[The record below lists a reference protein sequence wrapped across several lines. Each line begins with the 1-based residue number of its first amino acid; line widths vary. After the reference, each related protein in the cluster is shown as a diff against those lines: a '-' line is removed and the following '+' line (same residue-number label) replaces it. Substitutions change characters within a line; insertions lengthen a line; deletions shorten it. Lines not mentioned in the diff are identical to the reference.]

1 MGVIAVARQVQTLL
15 FTDIVGSTARLR
27 ELGDP
32 AWAALLAR
40 HQDAIRAALAAHR
53 GREVDTAGDGFLA
66 RFDAPAPAVRAAAA
80 AVAAVAALGLEIRAG
95 LHSGEVE
102 LHGNRISGVGVHLGA
117 RVMAEAGPGQVLV
130 SSTVRELLAGS
141 GIGFVELGARQ
152 LKGFTDR
159 WRLFAL
165 DLTTVAGDA
174 QAQPD
179 SWEPM
184 AQGPGGA
191 GASSPGL
198 GSVSPTLVGRLEEL
212 QLLTAAKAQAAG
224 GDPAVVLVGGEA
236 GIGKTRLVAELTA
249 GPGANGAR
257 VLTGGCVPVGEGA
270 LPYAPI
276 VEVLRTLLTDLGP
289 ETVRRLT
296 GPSWQELA
304 RLAPSLGQPQ
314 RDPAGEAAQ
323 SRLFELLLGLLGRL
337 AQQAPLVLVVEDL
350 HWADHSTR
358 DLLAF
363 LVRNLRRERVLLV
376 VTYRDDEPGQ
386 QRLGPYLAELDRG
399 GPVQRLD
406 LPRLDRAQTTAQLI
420 AILGAVPAAEL
431 VDAVFARSE
440 GNPFYTEELL
450 AAVRAGSSELPA
462 TLGDLLRG
470 RMIGLSELANQVLEV
485 VAMTGRQAP
494 HRLVAAVADL
504 DDQQL
509 DGALREA
516 VASHLLVTGEDGY
529 DLRHA
534 VLREVIEADLLP
546 GGQAR
551 LHASL
556 ARALTEQPEV
566 AGVAPAVAAAEL
578 AVHWDAAGEPG
589 EALSARVRAGQ
600 AAERAH
606 AFHEARG
613 HYERA
618 LQLWTR
624 VPAPGRPA
632 GLDEVDLLHR
642 AAEAAGFTGA
652 VRRAIELLEVAL
664 DRLDPAAEPVRAAV
678 LLARLGDHHRLAG
691 NETDALGVYQE
702 AERLLAKTPPSTER
716 ARVLASHAR
725 TLTLLWRGAEAI
737 PRCEEAIAIAHVVGA
752 RAEEAHALGTL
763 GMCLDDFGEL
773 DRAIRV
779 QREARRI
786 AEEVGDAEGI
796 VRTYV
801 NLNHALSGVGRELE
815 ALEDAR
821 EGYQRARQLGLER
834 SVGSAVAGNLAW
846 SLLSTGRWADCE
858 RLTEELLAVDTWTAF
873 GIHACRGLLLTRR
886 GQFAAARDHLEQSL
900 RLSPPASRDAAWPGL
915 AELAIWEGRDHQAQR
930 VLGQWRRWWREI
942 DPNRSF
948 PQLSLPWYGLILR
961 LKADRA
967 ARPTARRSTTDT
979 AKTGRWA
986 ASVAAEL
993 DRLAASPTPQV
1004 HSPHA
1009 SCDLLLAQAE
1019 LSRLQGPSSPAR
1031 WQAAASGWNRLEH
1044 RFEAAYARF
1053 RLAEALL
1060 AGGGSHKQ
1068 AQAAVR
1074 SAHHTAVALG
1084 AAPLRRE
1091 IELLAQ
1097 RGRLPLEGLIS
1108 LRAASTAQPPA
1119 VARRAVRTGRPRP
1132 SQ

>member
-1 MGVIAVARQVQTLL
+1 MV
-15 FTDIVGSTARLR
+15 
-27 ELGDP
+27 
-32 AWAALLAR
+32 
-40 HQDAIRAALAAHR
+40 
-53 GREVDTAGDGFLA
+53 
-66 RFDAPAPAVRAAAA
+66 
-80 AVAAVAALGLEIRAG
+80 AVAAVVDQADLAIESFESA
-95 LHSGEVE
+95 
-102 LHGNRISGVGVHLGA
+102 VGQTSYA
-117 RVMAEAGPGQVLV
+117 N
-130 SSTVRELLAGS
+130 
-141 GIGFVELGARQ
+141 
-152 LKGFTDR
+152 
-159 WRLFAL
+159 
-165 DLTTVAGDA
+165 
-174 QAQPD
+174 
-179 SWEPM
+179 
-184 AQGPGGA
+184 
-191 GASSPGL
+191 
-198 GSVSPTLVGRLEEL
+198 
-212 QLLTAAKAQAAG
+212 AKARKAY
-224 GDPAVVLVGGEA
+224 DPA
-236 GIGKTRLVAELTA
+236 
-249 GPGANGAR
+249 ANGAR
-257 VLTGGCVPVGEGA
+257 MLAGGCVPVGEGA
-270 LPYAPI
+270 ALCPI

-289 ETVRRLT
+289 EAVRGLT
-296 GPSWQELA
+296 GPSWPELA
-304 RLAPSLGQPQ
+304 RLAPGLGQPQ

-337 AQQAPLVLVVEDL
+337 AQQTPLILVVEDL

-376 VTYRDDEPGQ
+376 VTYRSDEPGQ

-399 GPVQRLD
+399 GPVQRLE
-406 LPRLDRAQTTAQLI
+406 LSRLDRAQTTAQLI
-420 AILGAVPAAEL
+420 GILGAAPAAEL
-431 VDAVFARSE
+431 VDALFARSE

-462 TLGDLLRG
+462 TLRDLLRG
-470 RMIGLSELANQVLEV
+470 RIAGLSELARQVLEV
-485 VAMTGRQAP
+485 VAMAGRQAP

-504 DDQQL
+504 NDQQL

-529 DLRHA
+529 DVRHA

-546 GGQAR
+546 GERAR
-551 LHASL
+551 LHAAL
-556 ARALTEQPEV
+556 ARALAEQPEV

-578 AVHWDAAGEPG
+578 AVHWDAAGEPV
-589 EALSARVRAGQ
+589 EALPARVRAGL

-606 AFHEARG
+606 ALHEARG
-613 HYERA
+613 QYERA
-618 LQLWTR
+618 LQLWAQ
-624 VPAPGRPA
+624 VPTPGRPA

-652 VRRAIELLEVAL
+652 ARRAIELLERAL

-678 LLARLGDHHRLAG
+678 LLARLGDHRLAG
-691 NETDALGVYQE
+691 NETDALAAYQE
-702 AERLLAKTPPSTER
+702 AERLLATTPPSTER

-737 PRCEEAIAIAHVVGA
+737 PRCEEAIAIARAVGA
-752 RAEEAHALGTL
+752 RAEEAHALSTL

-773 DRAIRV
+773 DRAIRL
-779 QREARRI
+779 QRQARHI

-801 NLNHALSGVGRELE
+801 NLNHALAGAGHEQD

-821 EGYQRARQLGLER
+821 QGYRRARQLGLEH

-858 RLTEELLAVDTWTAF
+858 RLTAELLTAATWTAF
-873 GIHACRGLLLTRR
+873 AIYACRGLLLTRR
-886 GQFAAARDHLEQSL
+886 GNFAAARDHLEQSM

-915 AELAIWEGRDHQAQR
+915 AELAIWEGRDNEAQR

-942 DPNRSF
+942 DPNQSF
-948 PQLSLPWYGLILR
+948 PQHSLPWYGLILR
-961 LKADRA
+961 LEADRA
-967 ARPTARRSTTDT
+967 ARPTVRRSPSDT
-979 AKTGRWA
+979 AKARRRA

-993 DRLAASPTPQV
+993 DRLAASHTPQI

-1009 SCDLLLAQAE
+1009 IGDLLVAQAE

-1031 WQAAASGWNRLEH
+1031 WQAAATALERLEH

-1060 AGGGSHKQ
+1060 ATGGSPEQ

-1074 SAHHTAVALG
+1074 SAHDTAVALG
-1084 AAPLRRE
+1084 ASPLRSE

-1097 RGRLPLEGLIS
+1097 RGRLRLEGRVGLT
-1108 LRAASTAQPPA
+1108 AAPTAQSSPA
-1119 VARRAVRTGRPRP
+1119 AHSAVRNRRPRP
-1132 SQ
+1132 SR

>member
-1 MGVIAVARQVQTLL
+1 VGVIAVSRQVQTLL

-40 HQDAIRAALAAHR
+40 HQDVIRAVLAAHR
-53 GREVDTAGDGFLA
+53 GREVDTTGDGFLA
-66 RFDAPAPAVRAAAA
+66 RFDAPAPAVRAAATS
-80 AVAAVAALGLEIRAG
+80 VAAVAALGLELRAG
-95 LHSGEVE
+95 LHCGEVE
-102 LHGNRISGVGVHLGA
+102 LNGNRISGVGVHLA
-117 RVMAEAGPGQVLV
+117 VRVMAEAGPGQVLV

-141 GIGFVELGARQ
+141 GIGFVDLGARQ
-152 LKGFTDR
+152 LKGFPDR

-165 DLTTVAGDA
+165 DLATVPDD
-174 QAQPD
+174 QTQPLG
-179 SWEPM
+179 WEPM
-184 AQGPGGA
+184 AQGRGRSGG
-191 GASSPGL
+191 SSPGL
-198 GSVSPTLVGRLEEL
+198 VSVSPTLVGRVEEL
-212 QLLTAAKAQAAG
+212 QLLTAAKARAAG
-224 GDPAVVLVGGEA
+224 GEPAVVLVGGEA
-236 GIGKTRLVAELTA
+236 GVGKTRLVAELTA
-249 GPGANGAR
+249 DPAANGAR
-257 VLTGGCVPVGEGA
+257 MLVGGCVPVGEGA

-276 VEVLRTLLTDLGP
+276 VAVLRMLLTDLGA
-289 ETVRRLT
+289 EAVRGLT
-296 GPSWQELA
+296 GPSWAELA
-304 RLAPSLGQPQ
+304 RLAPGLGQPQ

-376 VTYRDDEPGQ
+376 VTYRSDEPGQ

-399 GPVQRLD
+399 GPVQRLE

-420 AILGAVPAAEL
+420 GILGAAPAAEL
-431 VDAVFARSE
+431 VEAVFARSE

-462 TLGDLLRG
+462 TLRDLLRG
-470 RMIGLSELANQVLEV
+470 RMIGLSELARQVLEV
-485 VAMTGRQAP
+485 VAMAGRQAP

-509 DGALREA
+509 DGALRAA
-516 VASHLLVTGEDGY
+516 VASQLLVTGEDGY
-529 DLRHA
+529 DVRHA
-534 VLREVIEADLLP
+534 VLREVIETDLLP
-546 GGQAR
+546 GERAR
-551 LHASL
+551 LHAGL
-556 ARALTEQPEV
+556 ARALADQPEV

-578 AVHWDAAGEPG
+578 AVHWDAAGEAA
-589 EALSARVRAGQ
+589 EALPARVRAGQ

-606 AFHEARG
+606 ALHEARSQ
-613 HYERA
+613 YERA
-618 LQLWTR
+618 LQLWAQ
-624 VPAPGRPA
+624 VPTPGRPA

-652 VRRAIELLEVAL
+652 VQRAIELLEHAL
-664 DRLDPAAEPVRAAV
+664 DRLDPAAEPVRTAV

-691 NETDALGVYQE
+691 NETDALAAYQE
-702 AERLLAKTPPSTER
+702 AERLLATTPPSTER

-737 PRCEEAIAIAHVVGA
+737 PRCEEAIAIAQAVGA
-752 RAEEAHALGTL
+752 RAEEAHALSTL

-773 DRAIRV
+773 DRSIRL
-779 QREARRI
+779 QRQARQI

-801 NLNHALSGVGRELE
+801 NLNHALSGAGHELD

-821 EGYQRARQLGLER
+821 KGYQRARQLGLEH

-846 SLLSTGRWADCE
+846 SLLSTGRWEDCE
-858 RLTEELLAVDTWTAF
+858 RLTEELIATATWTAF
-873 GIHACRGLLLTRR
+873 AIHACRGLLLTRR
-886 GQFAAARDHLEQSL
+886 GNFVTARDHLEQSM

-915 AELAIWEGRDHQAQR
+915 AELAIWEGRDNQAQQ
-930 VLGQWRRWWREI
+930 VLSHWRRWWTEI
-942 DPNRSF
+942 DPNQSF

-961 LKADRA
+961 LEADRA
-967 ARPTARRSTTDT
+967 ARPTVRRSPSDT
-979 AKTGRWA
+979 AKARSRA

-993 DRLAASPTPQV
+993 DRLAASHTPQV
-1004 HSPHA
+1004 RSPHA
-1009 SCDLLLAQAE
+1009 ICDLLVAQAE

-1031 WQAAASGWNRLEH
+1031 WQAAATAWNKLEH

-1060 AGGGSHKQ
+1060 AIGGSHRQ

-1074 SAHHTAVALG
+1074 SAHDSAVALG

-1097 RGRLPLEGLIS
+1097 RGRLHLKGLVG
-1108 LRAASTAQPPA
+1108 LTAASTAQSPP
-1119 VARRAVRTGRPRP
+1119 VARPGARTGR
-1132 SQ
+1132 SKLSH